1 MGRSAS
7 ITTTIACDYEPCTKV
22 FHLYDDPKK
31 DDKGIENIVT
41 SKDAWGQELYFCSP
55 LHMVKHWVDFIKKS
69 PEEKEKTRTPQAE
82 AVVKPTEDQIKK
94 FAGMHIIEPV
104 PEPPEDLSLQ
114 DNE

>member
-22 FHLYDDPKK
+22 FRLYDDPKK
-31 DDKGIENIVT
+31 DDIGIENIVT

-55 LHMVKHWVDFIKKS
+55 LHMVKHWVEFIKKS
-69 PEEKEKTRTPQAE
+69 PEEKARAAQTE

-94 FAGMHIIEPV
+94 FSGMHIIEPI